1 MPTHME
7 QRCEELTGRQ
17 RWHNDHHA
25 YPASARH
32 ELAWYEI
39 DLGYYGILLFQELG
53 LTSHVKTASLNPA
66 VEERACLCREMHM
79 ELRRA
84 RALTG
89 QFHEHIAREWFN
101 VGILVF

>member
-1 MPTHME
+1 MA

-39 DLGYYGILLFQELG
+39 DLGYYGILLFQKLG
-53 LTSHVKTASLNPA
+53 PASHVKTASLNPA
-66 VEERACLCREMHM
+66 VEERAMPM
-79 ELRRA
+79 SQN
-84 RALTG
+84 ALGTSTSEG
-89 QFHEHIAREWFN
+89 THGAIS
-101 VGILVF
+101 